1 MDAIPTLPKDKYV
14 NRCRTVGKDLK
25 LDTKDKFDEE
35 KEKRIQLYAE
45 RWAKGYECLS
55 GKPLWGGNLEEWHRW
70 RKQYDLKT
78 KEQKNRLS
86 EGNSCYRD

>member
-1 MDAIPTLPKDKYV
+1 MDAIATLPKDKYV

-45 RWAKGYECLS
+45 RWEKGYECLT
-55 GKPLWGGNLEEWHRW
+55 GNPLWGGNLKEWHKW

-78 KEQKNRLS
+78 KQQKNRLS
-86 EGNSCYRD
+86 EGK